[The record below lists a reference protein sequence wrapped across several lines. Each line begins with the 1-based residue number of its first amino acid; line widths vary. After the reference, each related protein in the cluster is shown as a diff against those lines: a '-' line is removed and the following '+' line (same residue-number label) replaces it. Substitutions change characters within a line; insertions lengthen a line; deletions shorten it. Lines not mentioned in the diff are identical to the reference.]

1 MDDKDEPR
9 QQRPAG
15 SFAHDSDWPETVGA
29 KERRRLRARARRENV
44 VWFGLGTFGV
54 VGWSVAIPTIALT
67 LLGVYLD
74 AHYPASWSY
83 TLMLLFAGVV
93 IGCLNAWY
101 WVNRER
107 PGPDEMPPGED
118 ATDSAGPDAPP
129 RSGSDVDE

>member
-1 MDDKDEPR
+1 MDDKDETR
-9 QQRPAG
+9 QQRPTG

-101 WVNRER
+101 WVDQESRMIEK
-107 PGPDEMPPGED
+107 EEAGED
-118 ATDSAGPDAPP
+118 S
-129 RSGSDVDE
+129 RR

>member
-1 MDDKDEPR
+1 MDDNDEKR
-9 QQRPAG
+9 RRRPTG
-15 SFAHDSDWPETVGA
+15 SDSHDGEWLESVGA

-107 PGPDEMPPGED
+107 PGPDEMPRD
-118 ATDSAGPDAPP
+118 ADGTDNAGAEAPP
-129 RSGSDVDE
+129 GSGSDADE